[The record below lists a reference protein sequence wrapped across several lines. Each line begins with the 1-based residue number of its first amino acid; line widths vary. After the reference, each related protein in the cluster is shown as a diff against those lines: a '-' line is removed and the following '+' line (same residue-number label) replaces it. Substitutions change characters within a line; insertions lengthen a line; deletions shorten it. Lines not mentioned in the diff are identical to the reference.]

1 MGCNAV
7 KRAVIDTSVLYAY
20 LVEDDPL
27 HVKAVKLL
35 DAIEE
40 WVIPTIVVHELVWAL
55 RKHLDNIQA
64 RALVERVIFNYKSI
78 IVSITLDDIMFA
90 LDDTRY
96 YYDLLVLSI
105 TKRLGVPLLSLDK
118 KMVRLARKR
127 GLEVLDECNEN

>member
-7 KRAVIDTSVLYAY
+7 RRAIIDTSVLYAY

-27 HVKAVKLL
+27 HVKAAKLL
-35 DAIEE
+35 DTIEE

-55 RKHLDNIQA
+55 RKHLDGIQA
-64 RALVERVIFNYKSI
+64 RALAERTIFNYKSI
-78 IVSITLDDIMFA
+78 IVPVTLDDIVFA

-105 TKRLGVPLLSLDK
+105 TKRLGAPLLSLDK

-127 GLEVLDECNEN
+127 GLEVLGECSEN